1 MCAVLEY
8 RTHKPLFTNCNLK
21 KCIWKKIY
29 LIHCTKHLN
38 TSLFNDFRDV
48 YVHFPK
54 MSRPLFF
61 PSNSQTLKDFKDPWE
76 PWCMKGWL
84 NMLLFSPFVMWTST
98 EDAYLYSEEASC
110 AAIGTNLEN
119 RSGPVTL
126 GSVGFTGRAFTSGAP
141 LRAERSW
148 FYWDRNT

>member
-1 MCAVLEY
+1 MYL
-8 RTHKPLFTNCNLK
+8 RN
-21 KCIWKKIY
+21 KKIY
-29 LIHCTKHLN
+29 LILSHK
-38 TSLFNDFRDV
+38 TSKYKPFQWTRDV
-48 YVHFPK
+48 YVHFQK
-54 MSRPLFF
+54 MSTPLFF

-76 PWCMKGWL
+76 PWCMKAWL